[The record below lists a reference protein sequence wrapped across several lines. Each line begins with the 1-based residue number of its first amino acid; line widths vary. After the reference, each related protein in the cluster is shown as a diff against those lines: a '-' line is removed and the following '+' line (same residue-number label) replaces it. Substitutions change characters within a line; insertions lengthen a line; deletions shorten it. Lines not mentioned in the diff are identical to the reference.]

1 MNVQKNT
8 EESSKTSQNLLYK
21 LGGIAA
27 LVAALGFRRWF
38 SSELVMFKTIGLIN
52 TEVPST
58 TSALD
63 WFNFI
68 QKDRLIELIA
78 LDFFD
83 IINYIL
89 VGLILL
95 GLYFVLQETDKS
107 ATFLALVIGFVGIAV
122 YLSSNQAL
130 AILSLSD
137 QYVIATESEKPILL
151 AAGQS
156 LLTMNKFY
164 PGGSSILIGF
174 YFVNMASLIMAVVM
188 LKNKYFTK
196 IDAYIGILANGFN
209 VSSFLF
215 LIVDPELMVIPIPLG
230 SIFLLIWYIKVG
242 LKLYRHSYSEE

>member
-1 MNVQKNT
+1 MNVQKNA
-8 EESSKTSQNLLYK
+8 EKSSKSSQNLFYK

-27 LVAALGFRRWF
+27 LVAAFGFRRWF

-58 TSALD
+58 NSALD

-68 QKDRLIELIA
+68 QKDRLIGLIA

-83 IINYIL
+83 IVNYIL
-89 VGLILL
+89 VGLVLL

-107 ATFLALVIGFVGIAV
+107 AALLALVIGFIGIAV

-137 QYVIATESEKPILL
+137 QYVSATVSEKPILL

-156 LLTMNKFY
+156 LLTMNNFY
-164 PGGSSILIGF
+164 PGGSGIPIGF
-174 YFVNMASLIMAVVM
+174 YFVNVASLIMALVM
-188 LKNKYFTK
+188 LKDEYFTK
-196 IDAYIGILANGFN
+196 KDAYIGILANGFN
-209 VSSFLF
+209 VSSLLFLF
-215 LIVDPELMVIPIPLG
+215 VAPELMVIPIPLG
-230 SIFLLIWYIKVG
+230 SIFLLIWYIMMG
-242 LKLYRHSYSEE
+242 LKLYRLKSSEN